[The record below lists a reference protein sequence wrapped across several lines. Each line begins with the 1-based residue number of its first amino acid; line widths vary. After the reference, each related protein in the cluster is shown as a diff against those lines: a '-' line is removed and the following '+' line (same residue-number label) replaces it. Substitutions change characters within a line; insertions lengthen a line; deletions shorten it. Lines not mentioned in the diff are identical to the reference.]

1 MQGQYKFESGIIE
14 LCENKLQ
21 ILEKNSIKI
30 EYLNP
35 ELDTEQ
41 LWECFTTLRSKIQY
55 EDYSKMELIS
65 LENLSIPPRWE
76 YDAGKKIKNQDFQ
89 KSMILRGDYNKI
101 VSSLFSRFDFLVLP
115 AAQMFP
121 FDKNLP
127 FPKKLGTMEFDTYHR
142 WLEVVI
148 LSSLFSLP
156 TVTVPVGFSEI
167 GLPMG
172 MQIIA
177 NKGNDLNLIAF
188 AKRYEELFRLSKFKP
203 KNLD

>member
-1 MQGQYKFESGIIE
+1 
-14 LCENKLQ
+14 
-21 ILEKNSIKI
+21 
-30 EYLNP
+30 
-35 ELDTEQ
+35 
-41 LWECFTTLRSKIQY
+41 
-55 EDYSKMELIS
+55 
-65 LENLSIPPRWE
+65 
-76 YDAGKKIKNQDFQ
+76 
-89 KSMILRGDYNKI
+89 
-101 VSSLFSRFDFLVLP
+101 
-115 AAQMFP
+115 MFP

-156 TVTVPVGFSEI
+156 TVTVPVGFSEM

-177 NKGNDLNLIAF
+177 KKGDDLNLIAF
-188 AKRYEELFRLSKFKP
+188 AKRYEELFRLAKFKP